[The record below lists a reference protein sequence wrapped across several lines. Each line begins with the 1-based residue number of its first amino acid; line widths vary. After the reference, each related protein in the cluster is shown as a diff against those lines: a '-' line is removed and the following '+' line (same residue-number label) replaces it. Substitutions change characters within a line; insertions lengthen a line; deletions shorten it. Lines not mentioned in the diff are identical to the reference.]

1 MVDQLGEKSESTDQ
15 TSGMV
20 DQVGEKSKLT
30 DQTSGMLDYRYE
42 KSKFLDQTLGMVGN
56 RYQNIKTW
64 KISKNCP
71 KIFKDNISIE
81 SLQHLKNFQK
91 IKSVENNTRR
101 ADDHR
106 AEFQRIAM

>member
-1 MVDQLGEKSESTDQ
+1 MKMQNYSTKPWGWSRID
-15 TSGMV
+15 T
-20 DQVGEKSKLT
+20 KISKL
-30 DQTSGMLDYRYE
+30 G
-42 KSKFLDQTLGMVGN
+42 KF
-56 RYQNIKTW
+56 
-64 KISKNCP
+64 SKNCP

-106 AEFQRIAM
+106 AEFKQIAM

>member
-1 MVDQLGEKSESTDQ
+1 MIDQVGEKSKSTDQ
-15 TSGMV
+15 TSGM
-20 DQVGEKSKLT
+20 LN
-30 DQTSGMLDYRYE
+30 YRYE
-42 KSKFLDQTLGMVGN
+42 KAKITRPNLGATKISKLG
-56 RYQNIKTW
+56 KF
-64 KISKNCP
+64 SKNCP